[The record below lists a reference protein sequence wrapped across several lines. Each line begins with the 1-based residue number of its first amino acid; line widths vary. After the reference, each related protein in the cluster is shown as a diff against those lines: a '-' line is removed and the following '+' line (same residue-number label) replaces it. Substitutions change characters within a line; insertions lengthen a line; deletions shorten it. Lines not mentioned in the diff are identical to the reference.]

1 MFAMIF
7 ILIVVLLSVAHFYLK
22 SGALVSFATFA
33 GAVFGIIVAFTY
45 YEPLAGQLLSRGYGG
60 QWALPGIYVLLFV
73 LTFAV
78 FRAAADLIF
87 AQDIEL
93 HTVITKM
100 AAVICGTL
108 TGLIISGVLIIA
120 VAMAPTSAKWPYPR
134 LGDGQRAVT
143 VANIRSP
150 ANPLIRAD
158 GFVTS
163 LFSWISRGSLSSSKS
178 FAVYHTDF
186 LSQVHLNNYKA
197 KAEEKVYT
205 VAGKS
210 AVSIPKKGV
219 RKLDSDNDNL
229 TVVRME
235 VKNADIK
242 KGGAKGSEGD
252 VTFTL
257 GQVRLICKKKNGQID
272 TRGSADAIYPEG
284 RVVSRRKADKGA
296 DKKDLTGAMSGRVL
310 VKRSLDEIIKLDR
323 NEFKIGNRGAD
334 ARVDLAFKVPPGKEG
349 VLLEFKQ
356 NVAVSVPAS
365 VPASEEAE
373 RLLNSAGRK
382 SPAGGGPAITG
393 PGDPNT

>member
-93 HTVITKM
+93 HTVITKTT
-100 AAVICGTL
+100 AVICGLL
-108 TGLIISGVLIIA
+108 TGLIISGVVIIA
-120 VAMAPTSAKWPYPR
+120 VAMAPTSAKWPYAR

-143 VANIRSP
+143 VASISSP
-150 ANPLIRAD
+150 SNPLIRAD
-158 GFVTS
+158 SFVTS
-163 LFSWISRGSLSSSKS
+163 LFSWISRGSLSSRKS
-178 FAVYHTDF
+178 FAVYHKDF
-186 LSQVHLNNYKA
+186 LNQVHLNNYKA
-197 KAEEKVYT
+197 KDKVYT

-210 AVSIPKKGV
+210 AVSVPKKGV

-235 VKNADIK
+235 VKNTDIK
-242 KGGAKGSEGD
+242 KGGARDAEGD
-252 VTFTL
+252 VAFTL
-257 GQVRLICKKKNGQID
+257 GQVRLICKQNGQTD
-272 TRGSADAIYPEG
+272 TRGSATAIYPEG
-284 RVVSRRKADKGA
+284 RVVSRRTADKDA
-296 DKKDLTGAMSGRVL
+296 DKKGLTGAMSGRVL

-323 NEFKIGNRGAD
+323 EEFKIGGRGAD
-334 ARVDLAFKVPPGKEG
+334 ARVDLAFKVPSGMEG

-356 NVAVSVPAS
+356 NVAVSVPAP

-382 SPAGGGPAITG
+382 SPVGGGRGIPG

>member
-22 SGALVSFATFA
+22 SNALVSFATFA
-33 GAVFGIIVAFTY
+33 GAVFGVIVAFTY

-60 QWALPGIYVLLFV
+60 QWALSGIYVLLFV

-78 FRAAADLIF
+78 FRAAVDLIF
-87 AQDIEL
+87 AKDIQL
-93 HTVITKM
+93 HTLITK
-100 AAVICGTL
+100 ATAVICGLL
-108 TGLIISGVLIIA
+108 TGLIISGVVIIA
-120 VAMAPTSAKWPYPR
+120 VAMAPTSAKWPYAR
-134 LGDGQRAVT
+134 LGDGQAAV
-143 VANIRSP
+143 ASIRSP

-163 LFSWISRGSLSSSKS
+163 LFSWISRGSLSSHKS
-178 FAVYHTDF
+178 FAVYHADF
-186 LSQVHLNNYKA
+186 LNQVHLNNYKA
-197 KAEEKVYT
+197 KEKIYT

-210 AVSIPKKGV
+210 AVSVPKKGV

-252 VTFTL
+252 VAFAL
-257 GQVRLICKKKNGQID
+257 GQIRLICKPKGQRD
-272 TRGSADAIYPEG
+272 TRGSAIAIYPEG
-284 RVVSRRKADKGA
+284 RIVSRRTADKEA

-310 VKRSLDEIIKLDR
+310 EKRSLDEIIKLDR
-323 NEFKIGNRGAD
+323 EEFRIGGRGAD
-334 ARVDLAFKVPPGKEG
+334 ARVDLAFKVPSGMEG

-365 VPASEEAE
+365 APASEEAE

-382 SPAGGGPAITG
+382 SPTGGGQGIPS
-393 PGDPNT
+393 PGDPNR

>member
-22 SGALVSFATFA
+22 SGALVSFATFV
-33 GAVFGIIVAFTY
+33 GAIFGIIVAFTY
-45 YEPLAGQLLSRGYGG
+45 YEPLAGQLLSRGFGG

-93 HTVITKM
+93 HFVITKM
-100 AAVICGTL
+100 TAVICGML
-108 TGLIISGVLIIA
+108 TGVIISGVIIIA
-120 VAMAPTSAKWPYPR
+120 VAMAPTSAKWPYAR

-150 ANPLIRAD
+150 TNPLIRAD

-163 LFSWISRGSLSSSKS
+163 LFSWISRGSLSSHKS

-186 LSQVHLNNYKA
+186 LNQVHLNNYKA

-205 VAGKS
+205 VAGYS
-210 AVSIPKKGV
+210 AVSVPKKGV
-219 RKLDSDNDNL
+219 RKVVTSDNDNL
-229 TVVRME
+229 TIVRME
-235 VKNADIK
+235 VKSTDIK
-242 KGGAKGSEGD
+242 RGGAKDPEGD
-252 VTFTL
+252 VTFTV
-257 GQVRLICKKKNGQID
+257 GQVRLICKQNGQTD
-272 TRGSADAIYPEG
+272 TRGLATAVYPEG
-284 RVVSRRKADKGA
+284 RVVSRRAADRDA

-310 VKRSLDEIIKLDR
+310 EERSLDEIIKLV
-323 NEFKIGNRGAD
+323 RGAD
-334 ARVDLAFKVPPGKEG
+334 ARVDLAFKVPSGMEG

-356 NVAVSVPAS
+356 NVVVSVPAS

-373 RLLNSAGRK
+373 RLLNSAGQK

>member
-45 YEPLAGQLLSRGYGG
+45 YEPLAGQLLSRGYGR

-93 HTVITKM
+93 HTVITKTT
-100 AAVICGTL
+100 AVICGML
-108 TGLIISGVLIIA
+108 TGLIISGVMIIA

-143 VANIRSP
+143 VANIGSP

-158 GFVTS
+158 SFVTS
-163 LFSWISRGSLSSSKS
+163 LFSWISRGSLSSHKS

-186 LSQVHLNNYKA
+186 LNQVHLNNYKA
-197 KAEEKVYT
+197 KEKVYT

-210 AVSIPKKGV
+210 AISVPKKGV

-252 VTFTL
+252 VAFTL
-257 GQVRLICKKKNGQID
+257 GQVRLICKPKGQTD
-272 TRGSADAIYPEG
+272 TGGSAIAIYPEG
-284 RVVSRRKADKGA
+284 RVVSRRKADGE
-296 DKKDLTGAMSGRVL
+296 DLTGAMSGRVL

-323 NEFKIGNRGAD
+323 DEFKIGNRGAD

-382 SPAGGGPAITG
+382 SPVGGGRGIPG

>member
-1 MFAMIF
+1 MFAMIL

-22 SGALVSFATFA
+22 SGALVSFATFV

-60 QWALPGIYVLLFV
+60 QWALPVIYVLLFV

-93 HTVITKM
+93 HTLITKTT
-100 AAVICGTL
+100 AVICGTL
-108 TGLIISGVLIIA
+108 TGLIISGVMIIA
-120 VAMAPTSAKWPYPR
+120 LAMAPTSAKWPYSR
-134 LGDGQRAVT
+134 LGDGQAAVT
-143 VANIRSP
+143 VASIRSP

-163 LFSWISRGSLSSSKS
+163 LFSLISRGSLSSRKS

-186 LSQVHLNNYKA
+186 LNQVHLNNYKA

-210 AVSIPKKGV
+210 AVSVPKKGV

-229 TVVRME
+229 TVVRMN

-242 KGGAKGSEGD
+242 SGGARGAEGD

-257 GQVRLICKKKNGQID
+257 GQVRLICKKNGQID
-272 TRGSADAIYPEG
+272 TRGSAIAIYPEG
-284 RVVSRRKADKGA
+284 RVVSRRAADKEA

-310 VKRSLDEIIKLDR
+310 EKRSLDEIIKLDR
-323 NEFKIGNRGAD
+323 DDFKIGNRGAD
-334 ARVDLAFKVPPGKEG
+334 ARVDLAFKVPSGMEG

-373 RLLNSAGRK
+373 RLLNSAGRE
-382 SPAGGGPAITG
+382 SPAGGGRGIPG

>member
-1 MFAMIF
+1 MFATIF

-22 SGALVSFATFA
+22 SGALVSFATFV
-33 GAVFGIIVAFTY
+33 GAIFGVIVAFTY

-93 HTVITKM
+93 HIVITKTT
-100 AAVICGTL
+100 AVICGML
-108 TGLIISGVLIIA
+108 TGVIISGVMIIA
-120 VAMAPTSAKWPYPR
+120 LAMAPTSAKWPYAR

-158 GFVTS
+158 SFVTS
-163 LFSWISRGSLSSSKS
+163 LFSWMSRGSLSSNRS

-186 LSQVHLNNYKA
+186 LNQVHLNNYKA
-197 KAEEKVYT
+197 KEKVYT
-205 VAGKS
+205 VAGYS
-210 AVSIPKKGV
+210 AVSVPKKGV
-219 RKLDSDNDNL
+219 RQLDSDNDNL

-235 VKNADIK
+235 VKNTDIK
-242 KGGAKGSEGD
+242 KGGARDPKGD
-252 VTFTL
+252 VAFTL
-257 GQVRLICKKKNGQID
+257 GQVRLICKPNGQTD
-272 TRGSADAIYPEG
+272 TRGSAIAIYPEG
-284 RVVSRRKADKGA
+284 RVVSRRAADKEA
-296 DKKDLTGAMSGRVL
+296 DKKNLTGAMSGRVL
-310 VKRSLDEIIKLDR
+310 EKHSLDEIIKLV
-323 NEFKIGNRGAD
+323 RGAGT
-334 ARVDLAFKVPPGKEG
+334 RVDLAFKVPSGMEG

-356 NVAVSVPAS
+356 NVVVSVPAS

-382 SPAGGGPAITG
+382 SPVGGGRGTTG